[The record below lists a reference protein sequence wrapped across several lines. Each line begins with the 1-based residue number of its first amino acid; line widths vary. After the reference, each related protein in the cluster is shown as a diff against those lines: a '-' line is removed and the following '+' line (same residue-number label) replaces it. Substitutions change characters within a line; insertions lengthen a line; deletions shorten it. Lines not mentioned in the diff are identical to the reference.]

1 MSKAVLHNLIDMLN
15 ETDTQTIYNVSVKFI
30 PSVKPYDDEVEAI
43 KQAELDAKNGDVV
56 DLDSVNW

>member
-15 ETDTQTIYNVSVKFI
+15 ETDTQTIYNVLLKFI